1 MYASFEKIVNRIS
14 MLITKFNYLIT
25 LQEIAIFFSVINCI
39 IMNVLDHKIVRIL
52 QNDDKYNIMK
62 ICLK

>member
-25 LQEIAIFFSVINCI
+25 LQEIAIFFQCHCI

>member
-25 LQEIAIFFSVINCI
+25 LQEIAIFFSVIVLN
-39 IMNVLDHKIVRIL
+39 MNVLDHKIVKIL
-52 QNDDKYNIMK
+52 QNVDKYNIMK

>member
-14 MLITKFNYLIT
+14 TLITKFNYLIT
-25 LQEIAIFFSVINCI
+25 LQEIA
-39 IMNVLDHKIVRIL
+39 MNVLDHKIVRIL